1 MTEAVNSELSTPEP
15 SKFHQ
20 ELLNHA
26 LALVKM
32 SRSSMSKHYRDWDM
46 QDEVYRGL
54 RRLDRD
60 DIEQSI
66 KGKPV
71 KMVVP
76 NTFAQVMTF
85 SSFLFL
91 MFNQNRT
98 FFELNPTGDED
109 YGYKQKDCELILERD
124 LRHNKWN
131 TVLFQ
136 HLLDIGRFGPG
147 VLECAWTRKIS
158 HAYIESAPTMVTYQG
173 IQAELRG
180 GSEWREYV
188 KYEGNLVRP
197 ISPYRFFPDTRF
209 PLVDFQKGEFCA
221 AEEEYSMAML
231 RGLESA
237 GEVSGVDYIKPLPN
251 NLEKVR
257 GGETRTTMDLVSRGN
272 VGSQSVFLRGPSQSE
287 GTVLV
292 TKMQV
297 WLVPSKFKFDQ
308 DRKMGPEEFPVLY
321 HLWYA
326 NDNRVI
332 RCEPAGWWH
341 NEFGWSLSQFT
352 PDMHHTLT
360 LGLAD
365 LIYRLQD
372 VITWHINSRV
382 TDVRRNMR
390 GRLIIDPQGV
400 DTSSVDGEGDIYL
413 RKAVSKSG
421 VDRWIKQLATADTT
435 SGHMNDAELLGRLM
449 QVVTGV
455 NDNLMGQYNS
465 GRRSAQEA
473 RTVLGGAAG
482 RMKLHGHLIW
492 DGGLGPLGKMMLS
505 NSRQSLSESE
515 FMKAVGTGQADEVHQ
530 RYIQFKGTP
539 EEVITGDDYFTF
551 DSTLASEKGFM
562 AQSLQDLLGA
572 ILQSDPMSAQMMAE
586 GVDPTKILE
595 EIQYLRGSGNIKRFR
610 YSPEEAQMI
619 AQRRAQQEAAA
630 RQPTPTPPS
639 QSMSYKDAPPDIQR
653 QMEAAEGYKPSKLGD
668 DLKVTS
674 GSGNGETQ
682 AGGAVHIDRSS
693 HVTIQK
699 PNAKK

>member
-1 MTEAVNSELSTPEP
+1 MTQDVVDELNRETP
-15 SKFHQ
+15 SAFHAA
-20 ELLNHA
+20 LMTHA

-32 SRSSMSKHYRDWDM
+32 SRSHMSSRYCDWDR
-46 QDEVYRGL
+46 QDQVYRGE
-54 RRLDRD
+54 RYLDKD
-60 DIEQSI
+60 DVEQVK
-66 KGKPV
+66 KGKPT

-109 YGYKQKDCELILERD
+109 YGFKQRDCELILERD
-124 LRHNKWN
+124 LRHNTWN

-136 HLLDIGRFGPG
+136 HLLDVGRFGPG
-147 VLECAWTRKIS
+147 ILECAWTRKIT
-158 HAYIESAPTMVTYQG
+158 HAYVENAPTLVTYQG
-173 IQAELRG
+173 VQHEIRE

-197 ISPYRFFPDTRF
+197 VSPYRFFPDTRF

-221 AEEEYSMAML
+221 CEEEYSKASL
-231 RGLESA
+231 RGLEA
-237 GEVSGVDYIKPLPN
+237 TGEVGGISQVKPLGN
-251 NLEKVR
+251 DWARLR
-257 GGETRTTMDLVSRGN
+257 GGETRTTMDTSRGN
-272 VGSQSVFLRGPSQSE
+272 NGRAGMFLHGPSQSE

-292 TKMQV
+292 TKMQI
-297 WLVPSKFKFDQ
+297 WLVPSQFKLEDGS
-308 DRKMGPEEFPVLY
+308 KLGPEEFPVLY

-326 NDNRVI
+326 NDNRLI

-341 NEFGWSLSQFT
+341 NEFGWTVSQFT

-372 VITWHINSRV
+372 VITWHINARI

-390 GRLIIDPQGV
+390 GRLVVDPQGV
-400 DTSSVDGEGDIYL
+400 DTASLDGEGDIYL
-413 RKAVSKSG
+413 RHSASKSG
-421 VDRWIKQLATADTT
+421 VDRWVKQLQMVDSTQ
-435 SGHMNDAELLGRLM
+435 GHMTDAELLGKLM

-492 DGGLGPLGKMMLS
+492 DKGLSPLGRMMLS
-505 NSRQSLSESE
+505 NSRQSLAFTE
-515 FMKAVGTGQADEVHQ
+515 FMKVIGKGQADEIQQ
-530 RYIQFKGTP
+530 RYTMFKGTP

-551 DSTLASEKGFM
+551 DSTLSSEKGFM
-562 AQSLQDLLGA
+562 AQSLQDLLAA
-572 ILQSDPMSAQMMAE
+572 IISSDPMAAQKLAQ
-586 GVDPTKILE
+586 GVDPVKIVE
-595 EIQYLRGSGNIKRFR
+595 EIQYLRGAGNIKRFR
-610 YSPEEAQMI
+610 YSPEEQRMI
-619 AQRRAQQEAAA
+619 DIEQRRRFDIEHQPPPPPPPSLSLSGKMTQSQEDEAAKLA
-630 RQPTPTPPS
+630 GIPGR
-639 QSMSYKDAPPDIQR
+639 
-653 QMEAAEGYKPSKLGD
+653 LGD
-668 DLKVTS
+668 KPQQTTAPS
-674 GSGNGETQ
+674 SNGT
-682 AGGAVHIDRSS
+682 R
-693 HVTIQK
+693 K
-699 PNAKK
+699 